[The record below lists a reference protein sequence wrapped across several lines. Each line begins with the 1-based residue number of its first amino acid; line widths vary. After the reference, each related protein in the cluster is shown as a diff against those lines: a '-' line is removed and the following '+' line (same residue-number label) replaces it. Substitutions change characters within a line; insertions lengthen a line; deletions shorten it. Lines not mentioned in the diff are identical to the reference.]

1 MSKSYLTTIEYIG
14 KGETRKEILTPFY
27 RSYIIIAPH
36 VVHDHI
42 VRAYTVAFVETVYAS
57 SDPRRTQNHALLTT
71 VFLTNK
77 SLRTRKLRLK
87 MPNKAKKN
95 KRNIFSQIRIF
106 A

>member
-1 MSKSYLTTIEYIG
+1 MSKSYLTTIVYRKRG
-14 KGETRKEILTPFY
+14 KPGRKFLTPFY

-57 SDPRRTQNHALLTT
+57 SDPRRTQNHALPTT
-71 VFLTNK
+71 VFLENR

-87 MPNKAKKN
+87 MPNEAKKN